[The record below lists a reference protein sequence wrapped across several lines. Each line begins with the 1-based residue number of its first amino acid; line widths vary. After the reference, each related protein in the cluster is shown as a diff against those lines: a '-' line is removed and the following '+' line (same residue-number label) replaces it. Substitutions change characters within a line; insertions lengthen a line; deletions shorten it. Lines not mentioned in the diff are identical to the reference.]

1 MKRLTLL
8 MICSVLCLTSC
19 VEKKY
24 LEQIGIVT
32 AVGYDMLDE
41 EGWLEGTHVLFQFDP
56 NQANVSQI
64 ITTRAKTAKGLIND
78 ASLKTSKKLA
88 SGQLRLVLFG
98 DKIAKEGVMRLLDT
112 LARDAEIADMM
123 YIAVSETTAN
133 QVLRANNFEDAANIG
148 TYLHQLIQKNIQDE
162 KVPQSTLH
170 DFLHHYY
177 DRSSDPVVPIL
188 NEENSKPTI
197 RNLAV
202 FRGDQMVGKISAK
215 EGFHLKLLKDRFES
229 GQLEMVIPQ
238 EPFIDDKESD
248 RHYEEVQGI
257 YINLGELSSDTD
269 IQVVSVDNIEFN
281 VNINITARVLEL
293 SEAVKMEDD
302 KIIKKLEETIDKNLE
317 QQTEELIQKLQEMNS
332 DPVGFGLKYQRKVG
346 PKAMEN
352 DKWRELYPQMK
363 VKININTKI
372 LRSGIIN

>member
-1 MKRLTLL
+1 MMLL
-8 MICSVLCLTSC
+8 FLCTVLFLTSC
-19 VEKKY
+19 VEKKH

-32 AVGYDMLDE
+32 AVGFDMLEE

-56 NQANVSQI
+56 NGANISQI
-64 ITTRAKTAKGLIND
+64 ITTRAKTAKGLMND

-98 DKIAKEGVMRLLDT
+98 EKIAQEGAMRLLDT
-112 LARDAEIADMM
+112 LARDAAIADMM

-133 QVLRANNFEDAANIG
+133 KVLQANNFEDAPNIG
-148 TYLHQLIQKNIQDE
+148 TYIHQLIEKNVKEE

-177 DRSSDPVVPIL
+177 DQSSDPILPII

-202 FRGDQMVGKISAK
+202 FQDDRMVGSISVK
-215 EGFHLKLLKDRFES
+215 EGFHLKLLTDKFTA
-229 GQLEMVIPQ
+229 GHLEMVIPP
-238 EPFIDDKESD
+238 EPFIDKDDKD
-248 RHYEEVQGI
+248 RHYNEIKGI
-257 YINLGELSSDTD
+257 YLDLGEITSNAN
-269 IQVVSVDNIEFN
+269 IEVVDVENIEFK
-281 VNINITARVLEL
+281 VNINIKARILEI
-293 SEAVKMEDD
+293 SEAIKMEDP
-302 KIIKKLEETIDKNLE
+302 KVVKKLGEIIGKNIE
-317 QQTEELIQKLQEMNS
+317 QQSEELIQKLQEMNS

-346 PKAMEN
+346 PEALA
-352 DKWRELYPQMK
+352 DSRWREIFPQMK
-363 VKININTKI
+363 VKVNVDTQI